1 MLPRHIPTL
10 EGSDAER
17 FAEQDKKPLSSV
29 EKAYLEKCR
38 AIYKKNPIK

>member
-17 FAEQDKKPLSSV
+17 FAEQDKTPLSSV